1 MTTMTSEPTA
11 EWREELAGLSF
22 EAAYGRLEETV
33 GRLERGELPLAEAE
47 LLYRQGMELAERCQ
61 QMLSETELRIT
72 EVGDGRN
79 GGPASPFGGGAA
91 AGGVGGAGRGD
102 DDVDGWEF
110 PPFDPDDPALIGD
123 DDDDDVPF

>member
-1 MTTMTSEPTA
+1 MTTMTTEPTA
-11 EWREELAGLSF
+11 EWRAELAGLSF

-72 EVGDGRN
+72 EVGNGRN
-79 GGPASPFGGGAA
+79 GGPASPFGGGPA
-91 AGGVGGAGRGD
+91 AGGGGGD
-102 DDVDGWEF
+102 DDGWEF
-110 PPFDPDDPALIGD
+110 PPFDPDDPALIAD

>member
-79 GGPASPFGGGAA
+79 GAPASPFGGG
-91 AGGVGGAGRGD
+91 GATPGSGD

-110 PPFDPDDPALIGD
+110 PPFDPDDPALIAD